1 MIAQFNKIWCVCVCV
16 CVWAYACAIARHSRP
31 GLRSEKFDVVSND
44 HGRTQKCDF
53 CVSVGKTKFTDH
65 LTPNTIKGF
74 SDSVLV
80 TTDYAKIP
88 SIPFFS
94 SDLLTLIKRQAIAMV
109 TLNEKKPLQNAFK
122 LAFK

>member
-1 MIAQFNKIWCVCVCV
+1 MIAQFNKIWCV
-16 CVWAYACAIARHSRP
+16 WACARAIARHSRP
-31 GLRSEKFDVVSND
+31 DLRSEKSDIVSND

-65 LTPNTIKGF
+65 YTPNTMKRF

-80 TTDYAKIP
+80 TTDYEKIP

-109 TLNEKKPLQNAFK
+109 TLNGNKPPQNAFK
-122 LAFK
+122 RSF